1 VADQPGFLAR
11 EPPAPKARDIKIKLP
26 EEAIRWKHSSRM
38 LIAIDIRA
46 DSLETRC
53 RAGGKGL
60 IAPMHLIYKWG
71 LELSKVIR
79 VRYEKGVLKP
89 LEPVELREG
98 EEIVVFILRRRV
110 GEVLK
115 KYVGMFGR
123 ADIEELRKYE
133 EEEAQAQ

>member
-1 VADQPGFLAR
+1 
-11 EPPAPKARDIKIKLP
+11 
-26 EEAIRWKHSSRM
+26 
-38 LIAIDIRA
+38 
-46 DSLETRC
+46 
-53 RAGGKGL
+53 
-60 IAPMHLIYKWG
+60 
-71 LELSKVIR
+71 LSKVIR

-98 EEIVVFILRRRV
+98 EELVVFIRKRRV

-133 EEEAQAQ
+133 EEAQAQ

>member
-1 VADQPGFLAR
+1 
-11 EPPAPKARDIKIKLP
+11 
-26 EEAIRWKHSSRM
+26 M
-38 LIAIDIRA
+38 
-46 DSLETRC
+46 
-53 RAGGKGL
+53 
-60 IAPMHLIYKWG
+60 
-71 LELSKVIR
+71 SKVIR

-98 EEIVVFILRRRV
+98 EELVVFIRKRRV

-133 EEEAQAQ
+133 EEAQAQ